1 MYKHYVMLIR
11 EVLYMIDAK
20 KSDQSEIT
28 LNYGMVGGSE
38 GSFIGD
44 VHRKAAAFDGKCKL
58 VAGCFFQELSTK
70 Q

>member
-1 MYKHYVMLIR
+1 
-11 EVLYMIDAK
+11 MIDAK

-58 VAGCFFQELSTK
+58 VAGCFFKNFQQNNDYRRK
-70 Q
+70 IKHQ